1 MIPFSKNKKIKN
13 LLKSKY
19 QNYFSNGTVMG
30 GKSLVEELV
39 STCILTM
46 KKERENIEE
55 EVLGP
60 MVEYVITQLK
70 PYILGT
76 CIFFAIMT
84 VLIISIIFLIIFKP
98 SKSSSS

>member
-19 QNYFSNGTVMG
+19 GNYFSNGIVMG
-30 GKSLVEELV
+30 SSKIVEELV
-39 STCILTM
+39 NMCVLTV
-46 KKERENIEE
+46 KKERQSIEE

-98 SKSSSS
+98 SKSSS